1 MTKFKWK
8 SLPPLVIRRDIYQL
22 EKIAEDRL
30 VITFRDKVQIEIEG
44 AKLLDADCIA
54 LSGNKRFKLII
65 ESRNINSNITGGA
78 LNYLAKKA
86 PSRKLVIGSVLL
98 VNNLPIRLLAK
109 VYIRYHK
116 PPYPSKIF
124 KEREVAIR
132 WLDELVPTITA

>member
-78 LNYLAKKA
+78 LNYLAKEA